1 MSFKPI
7 DRVPPCPALPGTGLL
22 AVRGRDAGAF
32 LQAQSMNDV
41 AALAVGQWHWNGL
54 LTPKGRVIFLFA
66 LARTGEEAYL
76 VIAPDAGA
84 DELKAQL
91 QRFVFRSKL
100 VLDASP
106 ALVAAAA
113 PGQAPGAGH
122 VLLDGGE
129 GAIGLDL
136 GGEGGPRGLWLLPPE
151 HPALA
156 PEDPATSAEW
166 RLADLAHGLPR
177 LSPGQR
183 EAWTPQMLSLDR
195 LGAFSLKKGC
205 YPGQEIVARTHYLGQ
220 AKRELR
226 RLSAAAPLAE
236 GAPVAGPDGL
246 EQGRLVCVA
255 SHGDRHEALA
265 VLPAGLD
272 PAATLSAGQP
282 LGRLPLLGGLAR

>member
-7 DRVPPCPALPGTGLL
+7 DVASPCPALPGTGLL
-22 AVRGRDAGAF
+22 AVRGRDAGTF
-32 LQAQSMNDV
+32 LQAQTMNDV
-41 AALAVGQWHWNGL
+41 AALAVGQWQWNGL

-66 LARTGEEAYL
+66 LARTGDDDYL
-76 VIAPDAGA
+76 IIAPDAGGA
-84 DELKAQL
+84 ELKAQL

-100 VLDASP
+100 SLDEAP

-113 PGQAPGAGH
+113 PGQAAGAGH
-122 VLLDGGE
+122 ALLDAGG

-136 GGEGGPRGLWLLPPE
+136 AGEGGPRCLWLLPPA

-156 PEDPATSAEW
+156 PEDPAVGADW

-177 LSPGQR
+177 LAPGQR
-183 EAWTPQMLSLDR
+183 EAWTPQMLSLER

-220 AKRELR
+220 AKRGLQ
-226 RLSAAAPLAE
+226 RLAAAAALAE
-236 GAPVAGPDGL
+236 AAPVAGPDGQEL
-246 EQGRLVCVA
+246 GKLACVA

-272 PAATLSAGQP
+272 AAALLAAGQP
-282 LGRLPLLGGLAR
+282 LVRLPLLGGLAR

>member
-7 DRVPPCPALPGTGLL
+7 DCVSPCPALPGTGLL
-22 AVRGRDAGAF
+22 AVRGPDAGAF
-32 LQAQSMNDV
+32 LQAQTMNDV
-41 AALAVGQWHWNGL
+41 AALAVGHWHWNGL

-66 LARTGEEAYL
+66 LARTGDDAFLL
-76 VIAPDAGA
+76 VAPDADAAG
-84 DELKAQL
+84 LKAQL

-100 VLDASP
+100 SLDEAP

-113 PGQAPGAGH
+113 PGQVADAGQ

-129 GAIGLDL
+129 GALGLDL
-136 GGEGGPRGLWLLPPE
+136 GGEGGPRCLWLLPTA

-156 PEDPATSAEW
+156 PEDQSVGAEW

-177 LSPGQR
+177 LAPGQR
-183 EAWTPQMLSLDR
+183 EAWTPQMLSLER

-220 AKRELR
+220 AKRGLL

-236 GAPVAGPDGL
+236 AAPVAGPDGQEL
-246 EQGRLVCVA
+246 GKLVCVA
-255 SHGDRHEALA
+255 SHGGRHEALA

-282 LGRLPLLGGLAR
+282 LRPLPLLGGLAR

>member
-7 DRVPPCPALPGTGLL
+7 DCIPACPALPGTGVL

-54 LTPKGRVIFLFA
+54 LTAKGRVIFLFA
-66 LARTGEEAYL
+66 LARTGDDAFLL
-76 VIAPDAGA
+76 VAPDASA
-84 DELKAQL
+84 AELKAQL

-100 VLDASP
+100 SLDDAP

-113 PGQAPGAGH
+113 PGQAAGAGH
-122 VLLDGGE
+122 ALLDGGE

-136 GGEGGPRGLWLLPPE
+136 GGEGGPRCLWLLPPA

-156 PEDPATSAEW
+156 PEDPAVGADW

-177 LSPGQR
+177 LAAGQR
-183 EAWTPQMLSLDR
+183 EAWTPQMLSLER

-220 AKRELR
+220 AKRGLQ
-226 RLSAAAPLAE
+226 RLSAAAALAE
-236 GAPVAGPDGL
+236 AATVAGPEGQEL
-246 EQGRLVCVA
+246 GKLACVA
-255 SHGDRHEALA
+255 SHGARHEALA

-272 PAATLSAGQP
+272 AAAALTAGQP
-282 LGRLPLLGGLAR
+282 LRRLPLLGGLAR